1 MNKIKVLIVDD
12 SKLIRDVLTSILSG
26 DARLEVVGTAEDPYV
41 ARQKIK
47 ELNPDVITLDV
58 EMPKMNGIAFLKN
71 LMRLRPMP
79 VVMISTLTAEGSQI
93 TMQALELGAIDFVAK
108 PADLSRIM
116 SEYQAEI
123 VSKVIAAASVSAN
136 KLHAIQL
143 KLTQN
148 DGGTARPNPSST
160 PTILNKPASG
170 DVNAKPAKKIVAI
183 GGSTGSLEALKD
195 LLLQVNFTG
204 KEGIVVALHLPGKF
218 TESYAKRLDSQLP
231 LTVKEAVNGE
241 PVREG
246 HIYIAPGGK
255 HLEVRKRAYGFEC
268 VTTEDEPVNLHR
280 PSVEVLYDSVTKH
293 ASRNAIAII
302 LTGMGKDGSEALGR
316 VKDAGMETFAQDEES
331 SVVWG
336 MPGAAV
342 TEFNSVEPKNVLNL
356 TQLAMKVSQLG
367 H

>member
-12 SKLIRDVLTSILSG
+12 SKLIRDVLTSIIST

-41 ARQKIK
+41 AREKIK
-47 ELNPDVITLDV
+47 ELNPDVLTLDV

-93 TMQALELGAIDFVAK
+93 TMQALELGAIDFIAK

-116 SEYQAEI
+116 TEYKVEI
-123 VSKVIAAASVSAN
+123 ISKILAASSVTAS

-143 KLTQN
+143 KLTQVQS
-148 DGGTARPNPSST
+148 AST
-160 PTILNKPASG
+160 QPKSPLLRKPASS
-170 DVNAKPAKKIVAI
+170 DASAKPAKKLTAI

-195 LLLQVNFTG
+195 LLSQVQFTG

-231 LTVKEAVNGE
+231 LTVKEAEHGE

-246 HIYIAPGGK
+246 HLYIAPGGQ
-255 HLEVRKRAYGFEC
+255 HLEVRKRAFGFEC
-268 VTTEDEPVNLHR
+268 VITDDAPVNLHK
-280 PSVEVLYDSVTKH
+280 PSVETLYNSV
-293 ASRNAIAII
+293 ALQACPNAIGII
-302 LTGMGKDGSEALGR
+302 LTGMGKDGAKALGR
-316 VKDAGMETFAQDEES
+316 MKDAGMETFAQDEES

-342 TEFNSVEPKNVLNL
+342 TEFKSVESRNVLNIV
-356 TQLAMKVSQLG
+356 QLAQKVSELG